1 MRTVAEVSKDI
12 AAYAPNGGGQ
22 WQTVGMRQVPVALLS
37 ELREAVDRER
47 RVRTFDYPNAVTA
60 VEAMVPLAGPVD
72 EGWRPDWQYA
82 GATMGGPW
90 LWESVDGDFEGFDD
104 WLAEQRG
111 HVEYAGAWR
120 FDSEC

>member
-1 MRTVAEVSKDI
+1 MRTVAEISKDI

-22 WQTVGMRQVPVALLS
+22 WQTVGMRQVPVSLLS
-37 ELREAVDRER
+37 ELREAVERER
-47 RVRTFDYPNAVTA
+47 RVKVAWQA
-60 VEAMVPLAGPVD
+60 AEVPP
-72 EGWRPDWQYA
+72 
-82 GATMGGPW
+82 GATLGGPW

-111 HVEYAGAWR
+111 HVEFAGAWR